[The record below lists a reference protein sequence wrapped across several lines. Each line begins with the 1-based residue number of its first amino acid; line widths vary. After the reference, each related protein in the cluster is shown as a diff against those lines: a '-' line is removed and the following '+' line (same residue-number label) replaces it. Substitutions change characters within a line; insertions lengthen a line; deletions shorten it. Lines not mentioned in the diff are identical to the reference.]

1 MMKDRVYRLTITAV
15 LAALALALSFLEGLL
30 PPLPIP
36 GARFGLANLVV
47 MYALVGLSA
56 SCAAGITA
64 AKAVFALLRGPIACL
79 MSAVGGTFALL
90 TMIVVYRVCRRH
102 LSFIGV
108 GVLGAAAHNLGQL
121 VVSLLLLGSA
131 MWYYAPLLLLM
142 AVPTGMITGLVLNVS
157 YPHLRHFS
165 R

>member
-1 MMKDRVYRLTITAV
+1 MKKHSVYRLTVTAV

-47 MYALVGLSA
+47 MYALAELSLP
-56 SCAAGITA
+56 CAAGITA
-64 AKAVFALLRGPIACL
+64 VKALFALLRGAVACF
-79 MSAVGGTFALL
+79 MSAAGGAAALIAMYL
-90 TMIVVYRVCRRH
+90 VWRTCRSH
-102 LSFIGV
+102 VSFVGV
-108 GVLGAAAHNLGQL
+108 GVLGATAHNIGQL
-121 VVSLLLLGSA
+121 AVSLVLLGPA

-142 AVPTGMITGLVLNVS
+142 AIPTGTITGLVLNAT
-157 YPHLRHFS
+157 YPYLRQFS